1 MRRFVL
7 AVLVALALI
16 GPVFTIPLVARAQE
30 ATPATDQFPFVPN
43 PAECTG
49 EQADVDALL
58 DLWYGT
64 GATPIAAAGTAAA
77 MDATELTIPI
87 GTSADEQI
95 RAEIISVV
103 RGVFS
108 CFAAGD
114 PARAFAFFT
123 VDFAVQFGPEPG
135 TPREDAEAYMT
146 GTPQPETEDEQSTL
160 VAVTDVMLLSDGRVG
175 AFVIE
180 EFGGETLTTYAIFV
194 QQDGRWLVGDVIE
207 FTQFADEDEQGTP
220 TS

>member
-1 MRRFVL
+1 MRRFFMT
-7 AVLVALALI
+7 VLVALMLI
-16 GPVFTIPLVARAQE
+16 SIAAVSPLAGAAQE
-30 ATPATDQFPFVPN
+30 ATPATDQFPIVPN
-43 PAECTG
+43 PADCTG
-49 EQADVDALL
+49 EQADVNALL

-64 GATPIAAAGTAAA
+64 GASPVAETDPAGEMA
-77 MDATELTIPI
+77 ATEITIPI
-87 GTSADEQI
+87 GTPADEQV

-123 VDFAVQFGPEPG
+123 VDLAAQFGPEPG
-135 TPREDAEAYMT
+135 TPREDAVAYMT
-146 GTPQPETEDEQSTL
+146 GTPQPGAEEEQSTL
-160 VAVTDVMLLSDGRVG
+160 VAITDVMMLSDGGVG

-180 EFGGETLTTYAIFV
+180 EFGGETLTTYALFV
-194 QQDGRWLVGDVIE
+194 QQDGRWLVDDVIE
-207 FTQFADEDEQGTP
+207 FTQFMDEEEGTP